1 MGLSRSSAKLA
12 AKKEKSEKKRVRVG
26 VNLRAVKTLKCHQ
39 RQVNIQLGCL
49 TGSLPAEHV
58 EDCAMELND
67 IRELYDYNRW
77 ARRRILT
84 IASTLTGEDFI
95 RPMGNSFSSIRDTL
109 AHILGAEWIWLE
121 RWQGRSPRALLDAAT
136 FPTVQSLESRWE
148 TVEHDQVQFLE
159 ALTAQ
164 RLGEELAYINQKG
177 RRYSY
182 LLWQQLVHVVNH
194 SSYHRGQVTTLLRQ
208 LGAAALATDF
218 LVYFDERPKSPR

>member
-1 MGLSRSSAKLA
+1 
-12 AKKEKSEKKRVRVG
+12 
-26 VNLRAVKTLKCHQ
+26 
-39 RQVNIQLGCL
+39 
-49 TGSLPAEHV
+49 
-58 EDCAMELND
+58 MELND
-67 IRELYDYNRW
+67 IRQLYDYNCW

-84 IASTLTGEDFI
+84 VAGTLASDDFI

-148 TVEHDQVQFLE
+148 TVEHDQMQFIK
-159 ALTAQ
+159 ALTPQ
-164 RLGEELAYINQKG
+164 GLGEELAYINQKG
-177 RRYSY
+177 QRYSY

-208 LGAAALATDF
+208 LGVEAVSTDF
-218 LVYFDERPKSPR
+218 LVYFDERPKSRR